1 MTILKYSFK
10 FIKVMNSQ
18 ENLLKSKVM
27 YDNLK
32 QSNETMRNYT
42 QNH

>member
-18 ENLLKSKVM
+18 ENLLKPKVM

-32 QSNETMRNYT
+32 KSTE
-42 QNH
+42 NH